1 MTKEMRDLLE
11 EIQNKKKE
19 ARELANSKKIE
30 EAKAARDEMK
40 DLQARFDILLDVQ
53 DDEEG
58 KVLALN
64 KNKQTDTKSDATEAF
79 FKFLRG
85 KDLTEAENAMLTE
98 GDNNEIIL
106 IPEDINHQITEYR
119 REFKSARHLVSY
131 YSTNVLA
138 GSFVYE
144 EGKTMLGLA
153 SFEDGDEIGYSDE
166 PSFKNKG
173 YKVKDYGALLPISKK
188 LLEVEAGGLMAYL
201 GRMFVRKAT
210 ITENEAIFKQLI
222 DGKTAK
228 ELSDW
233 KSLVQSLN
241 VDIDPA
247 FASSIRIV
255 TNQDGFNHLDLQ
267 VDENGRGLLQPNPSL
282 PTQKLFKGYPV
293 EVFSNGQLPSVDG
306 KAPVI
311 YGSTTESA
319 QFVERKGLIIDAS
332 DHVEFKKNQTMIRMI
347 ESFDVIQ
354 TDPDASLYGLLDLG
368 EDTP

>member
-11 EIQNKKKE
+11 QIQNKKKE
-19 ARELANSKKIE
+19 ARELLVQAKTE
-30 EAKAARDEMK
+30 EARAAADEVK
-40 DLQARFDILLDVQ
+40 DLQERFDILAAVQ
-53 DDEEG
+53 DEKEG
-58 KVLALN
+58 EVLALRQG
-64 KNKQTDTKSDATEAF
+64 KKEPKADATEAF

-85 KDLTEAENAMLTE
+85 KELTEAENAMLTD

-144 EGKTMLGLA
+144 DGKTMVGLA

-166 PSFKNKG
+166 PSFKNKT
-173 YKVKDYGALLPISKK
+173 YQVKDYGALLPISKK

-210 ITENEAIFKQLI
+210 ITENKAIFEQLKAN
-222 DGKTAK
+222 KTPK
-228 ELSDW
+228 ELADW
-233 KSLVQSLN
+233 KDLVTSLN

-247 FASSIRIV
+247 FEASIRIV
-255 TNQDGFNHLDLQ
+255 TNQDGFNYLDTQL
-267 VDENGRGLLQPNPSL
+267 DENGRPLLQPNPSL

-293 EVFSNGQLPSVDG
+293 EVFSNGQLPSEDG
-306 KAPVI
+306 KAPVF
-311 YGSTTESA
+311 YGATTESA
-319 QFVERKGLIIDAS
+319 QFIERKGLVIDAS
-332 DHVEFKKNQTMIRMI
+332 DHVEFKRNQTMIRMI

-354 TDPDASLYGLLDLG
+354 TDPDAALYGLL
-368 EDTP
+368 EFAPSAP